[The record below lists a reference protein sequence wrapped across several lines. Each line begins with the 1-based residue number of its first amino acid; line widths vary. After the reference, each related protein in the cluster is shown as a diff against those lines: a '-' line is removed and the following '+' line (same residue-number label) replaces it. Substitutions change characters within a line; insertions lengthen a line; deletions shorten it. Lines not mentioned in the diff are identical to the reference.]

1 MSKEALD
8 RAKPQSA
15 QRLCLHDSLRLNVE
29 MPKVKISGGRVFLLP
44 SVPQEPQSHS
54 VAQSERSS
62 GAVLKQLIAKPSK

>member
-1 MSKEALD
+1 
-8 RAKPQSA
+8 
-15 QRLCLHDSLRLNVE
+15 

-62 GAVLKQLIAKPSK
+62 GAVLKQLIAKPSKNMRRNHLLVLQIL

>member
-1 MSKEALD
+1 
-8 RAKPQSA
+8 
-15 QRLCLHDSLRLNVE
+15 

-62 GAVLKQLIAKPSK
+62 GAVLKQLIAKPSKNMRRNRLLILQIL